1 MDLSNMKVAELRTL
15 EEKIKREIKKRESEE
30 ITRAREEILSI
41 AQKLG
46 ISLKEIIG
54 TQGRGKNAKSANHY
68 QDPEDAS
75 RTWSGRGRKPGWIK
89 EWLDS
94 GKTLD
99 ALRT

>member
-1 MDLSNMKVAELRTL
+1 MDLLNMKVAELRAL

-30 ITRAREEILSI
+30 ITRAREEIMSI

-54 TQGRGKNAKSANHY
+54 TQGKAKNTKSANYY
-68 QDPEDAS
+68 QHPEDAS

-89 EWLDS
+89 EWLES

-99 ALRT
+99 SLRT